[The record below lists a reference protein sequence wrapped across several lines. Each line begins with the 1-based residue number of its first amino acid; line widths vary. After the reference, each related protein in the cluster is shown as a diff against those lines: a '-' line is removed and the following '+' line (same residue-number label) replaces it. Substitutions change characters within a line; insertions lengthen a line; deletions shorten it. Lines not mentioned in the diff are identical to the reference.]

1 MDLPKYAIGA
11 TGVDKSAMASE
22 TKLSSLRTRV
32 DNVDFDKLKTTS
44 ADLSKLSNVLDN
56 DVVKRTVYY
65 KLLTK
70 VNAID
75 SNTKH

>member
-1 MDLPKYAIGA
+1 
-11 TGVDKSAMASE
+11 MASE